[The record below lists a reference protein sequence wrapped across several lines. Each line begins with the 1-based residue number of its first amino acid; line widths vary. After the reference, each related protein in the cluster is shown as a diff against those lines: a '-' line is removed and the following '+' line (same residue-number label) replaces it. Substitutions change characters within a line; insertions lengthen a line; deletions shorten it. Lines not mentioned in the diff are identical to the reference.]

1 MATTVVKNYTVA
13 PYYDDFDET
22 KNYHRILFRPG
33 HSVQARELTQLQTAL
48 QAQIDRYGQFAFKD
62 GSRVV
67 NGKATLNVEYD
78 FVKVEST
85 FSHSS
90 VGSLTTDNYL
100 DEFVGST
107 IVGTTSGV
115 SAVVKQAVAA
125 VSGGDPATLYLQYT
139 SAGTEATVNGAV
151 NNSNSVTLSAANALI
166 KVGQTV
172 TGTGIDGTVTVSAI
186 SGTTL
191 TLSSAQ
197 TIANGTVL
205 TFTGVKKVFDNGEEL
220 TSDTNTTS
228 GTIRYAKSL
237 ASSSTGLGSSINIEE
252 GVYFIAGTFVFVPAG
267 SLLLDKYTNTP
278 NYIVGLKVT
287 ESIVDSGTDNTLLDN
302 AQGVPNTA
310 APGANRYKISTELIK
325 QPLSLASRTEN
336 NYINLLQIENGLVA
350 VDKTDKN
357 QETELTERLAR
368 RTFEES
374 GDYVVEP
381 FQINLKEYLKTSDNF
396 GFKTVSEIATE
407 ESLSTADATTFG
419 DNRFQVGIDPSV
431 AYVKG
436 FRVANGTPK
445 QLTVEKP
452 RGASSTNTVNVSTTS
467 IQVGNY
473 VKLTAG
479 TVKGMPDVNEFPTLD
494 LHSVTI
500 ATGQTNGNKIGTARA
515 RALELVSGELRLF
528 LFDINMTGSNVF
540 SSVKSVKQSGTA
552 QDFIGDLASVGNLF
566 DVGNNGLVFKLPQT
580 AVKTLRTGTDGA
592 STDTVYIVK
601 QLFDVSSNTI
611 AISGGTFVNT
621 SSIVASLGTGVID
634 TTPTHD
640 GNDGDQ
646 SITFSDISGVT
657 PPSSGTQM
665 KVMVD
670 VQKNIVEK
678 QKEPKLSADSDTGT
692 TKTGALTGGSL
703 SLDVSDIIRINE
715 VKDAQNVD
723 ITERFTLDN
732 GQRDNFYQNGKIT
745 LKPGFPTPSGNITV
759 KFDYY
764 LHTSGDYFSVDSYPT
779 NDRLK
784 KVLFDSNQGEVNLLD
799 CLDFRPR
806 KADSGA
812 DNFTGANGSHPQP
825 PKPNHAAI
833 AEVEHYMPRIDKI
846 YITRKGEFKTEVGV
860 PSLTPKAPK
869 TPDDSMAIYNLFL
882 NPFVYDLDDVS
893 PKIIENRRYSMK
905 DIGDLDSRI
914 KNLEY
919 YTSLSL
925 LEQSA
930 ADVELFD
937 GSGFSRLKNGFIVDG
952 FKGHNVGDTA
962 NPDYTAAID
971 KKNGILRP
979 KFDERNVNLVRLST
993 EANGNG
999 SNAFAQ
1005 KSASLV
1011 TLPFTETNY
1020 VDQPYSSFFSNVN
1033 PYNVFSWGGMMD
1045 LSPDSDEWKETDVR
1059 PNVVI
1064 DDSAAYEQFAQ
1075 LAEESGI
1082 LGTVWNEW
1090 ETNWTGVEVDSSQTS
1105 SGGGFFDDFFDLD
1118 FGDGRFDPLL
1128 RGRRRRRGRGNV
1140 TTITTTTTTQN
1151 QSRSGLRTDLSFDTV
1166 QRTDGTRVVE
1176 VNFVPFIRSRKIHFK
1191 AQLMKPNTRVYAFFD
1206 GVSVANYVQ
1215 EESFVEFSDST
1226 GVKTFEGLD
1235 ESSTEIT
1242 PGALVTDAAGIVE
1255 GSFIIPRNAAFK
1267 FPTGVREFRLSD
1279 DSTNN
1284 KDNETTYAEAQYHAQ
1299 GLIES
1304 VESRIVSTK
1313 VPRLVTTELN
1323 EDRTIVDTNVSERT
1337 EWVDPLAETILID
1350 RQGGIFAKSVDLFFK
1365 KKDAAIPVRVT
1376 IRTTQNGTPTQ
1387 RIVPGADKILY
1398 PSSVNISDNAATATN
1413 FAFDYPVYLSQD
1425 TEYAIVITS
1434 QCDNYEVAV
1443 AEMGG
1448 FDLTNT
1454 SERITKQP
1462 YGGVFFS
1469 SQNASTWTP
1478 EQSKDLKFKLNR
1490 CSFNTSAKTLTLV
1503 NDVLPAKRLPG
1514 NPLTTTS
1521 GGKVITVTHKNHG
1534 MYGSGSRVTIQ
1545 GAATMNGITGSD
1557 IDGTYAITNVTHDSY
1572 QFTAGGSNNANATG
1586 AGGGSAVTATENRH
1600 MDVMYPVI
1608 QNIQIPGTSIRFHA
1622 TTKTN
1627 KSINGSETAYGNI
1640 PEFEILPNKN
1650 FSFSS
1655 PRVIASGV
1663 NETQNLSSAKSFQI
1677 RCVLS
1682 TTDEAHSPVIDLNRT
1697 SVHTIQNII
1706 SSNGGAENVASGGAE
1721 LARYITKKV
1730 ELNEEAD
1737 SATVFLNVNRP
1748 AASNVDLYFRVLE
1761 GGSNADISDVAF
1773 ASLSP
1778 VEAIPVNENSF
1789 NEVRYDLTEALLSN
1803 KSFGTIQFKIVLRS
1817 TSSSNVP
1824 KIKDLRAIC
1833 AT

>member
-78 FVKVEST
+78 FVKVESSFT
-85 FSHSS
+85 HSTQ
-90 VGSLTTDNYL
+90 GSLNADNYL

-107 IVGTTSGV
+107 ITGATTGV
-115 SAVVKQAVAA
+115 TATVQQAVAA
-125 VSGGDPATLYLQYT
+125 VSGGDPATLYIKYT
-139 SAGTEATVNGAV
+139 N
-151 NNSNSVTLSAANALI
+151 
-166 KVGQTV
+166 
-172 TGTGIDGTVTVSAI
+172 TGTNNAT
-186 SGTTL
+186 
-191 TLSSAQ
+191 Q
-197 TIANGTVL
+197 TFAA
-205 TFTGVKKVFDNGEEL
+205 GEEL

-228 GTIRYAKSL
+228 TTVRYAMVGGGSNIDGSNT
-237 ASSSTGLGSSINIEE
+237 ASSISNPTGQGSSINIEE

-278 NYIVGLKVT
+278 SYIVGLKVT
-287 ESIVDSGTDNTLLDN
+287 ESIIDSGTDTSLLDN

-336 NYINLLQIENGLVA
+336 NYITLVVIENGLTA

-357 QETELTERLAR
+357 TETELTERLAR

-381 FQINLKEYLKTSDNF
+381 FQINLKEYLDDGTNF
-396 GFKTVSEIATE
+396 GFKTVSEIETE
-407 ESLSTADATTFG
+407 ESLSTSAATTFG

-436 FRVANGTPK
+436 FRVANGITK

-473 VKLTAG
+473 VKLTAS
-479 TVKGMPDVNEFPTLD
+479 TVKGMPDVNEFGTLD

-515 RALELVSGELRLF
+515 RALEFVNNELRLY

-540 SSVKSVKQSGTA
+540 SSVKSVNQTGNT
-552 QDFIGDLASVGNLF
+552 QNFIGDLASVGNLF
-566 DVGNNGLVFKLPQT
+566 EVGNNGLIFKLPQT
-580 AVKTLRTGTDGA
+580 AVKTLRTGATT
-592 STDTVYIVK
+592 TDTVYIVK
-601 QLFDVSSNTI
+601 QLFDVNSDTISVSN
-611 AISGGTFVNT
+611 ATFVNT

-634 TTPTHD
+634 TTPTRDTTGGAGGD
-640 GNDGDQ
+640 GST
-646 SITFSDISGVT
+646 SITFTDIGGVT
-657 PPSSGTQM
+657 PGSTRM
-665 KVMVD
+665 KVMAD

-678 QKEPKLSADSDTGT
+678 
-692 TKTGALTGGSL
+692 TKTRVNGSTVTGALSSGVL
-703 SLDVSDIIRINE
+703 SLAKSDIIRVTE
-715 VKDAQNVD
+715 VKDAQNVV
-723 ITERFTLDN
+723 ITDRFILDN
-732 GQRDNFYQNGKIT
+732 GQRDNFYQNGKVS

-759 KFDYY
+759 TFDHYT
-764 LHTSGDYFSVDSYPT
+764 HTSGDYFSVDSYPEA
-779 NDRLK
+779 DRLK

-812 DNFTGANGSHPQP
+812 DNFTGTNGSHPQP

-833 AEVEHYMPRIDKI
+833 AQVEHYMPRIDKI

-893 PKIIENRRYSMK
+893 PKIVENRRYSMK

-937 GSGFSRLKNGFIVDG
+937 SSGFSRLKNGFIVDG

-979 KFDERNVNLVRLST
+979 KFDERNVNLVRLSS

-1059 PNVVI
+1059 PNVII

-1075 LAEESGI
+1075 LAEETGI

-1191 AQLMKPNTRVYAFFD
+1191 AQLMKPNTKVYAFFD
-1206 GVSVANYVQ
+1206 GVSVANYVK

-1235 ESSTEIT
+1235 ESSSEIT
-1242 PGALVTDAAGIVE
+1242 PGALITDAAGIVE

-1350 RQGGIFAKSVDLFFK
+1350 REGGIFAKSIDLFFK

-1413 FAFDYPVYLSQD
+1413 FAFDFPVYLSQD

-1490 CSFNTSAKTLTLV
+1490 CSFNTSSKTLTLV
-1503 NDVLPAKRLPG
+1503 NDALPAKRLPA
-1514 NPLTTTS
+1514 NPLTTTQNS
-1521 GGKVITVTHKNHG
+1521 GVITVTHKNHG
-1534 MYGSGSRVTIQ
+1534 MYGGGTNKVVIA
-1545 GAATMNGITGSD
+1545 GAVDTNGIAAAN
-1557 IDGTYAITNVTHDSY
+1557 INGTHTIANITHDSY
-1572 QFTAGGSNNANATG
+1572 TITALNSDVSTNSAAGAG
-1586 AGGGSAVTATENRH
+1586 AGGGTIVTATENRH

-1608 QNIQIPGTSIRFHA
+1608 QNIQIPGTSIRFHL
-1622 TTKTN
+1622 TSKTN
-1627 KSINGSETAYGNI
+1627 KSINGSETAYSNVS
-1640 PEFEILPNKN
+1640 EFEILPNKN

-1655 PRVIASGV
+1655 PRVIASAA
-1663 NETQNLSSAKSFQI
+1663 NETQNLSGAKSFQI

-1697 SVHTIQNII
+1697 SVHTIQNIV

-1721 LARYITKKV
+1721 LSRYITKKV

-1773 ASLSP
+1773 TAATP
-1778 VEAIPVNENSF
+1778 VESIPVNENSF
-1789 NEVRYDLTEALLSN
+1789 TEVRYDLTESVLSN

-1817 TSSSNVP
+1817 TSTSNVP
-1824 KIKDLRAIC
+1824 KIKDFRAIC

>member
-1 MATTVVKNYTVA
+1 M
-13 PYYDDFDET
+13 
-22 KNYHRILFRPG
+22 
-33 HSVQARELTQLQTAL
+33 
-48 QAQIDRYGQFAFKD
+48 
-62 GSRVV
+62 
-67 NGKATLNVEYD
+67 
-78 FVKVEST
+78 
-85 FSHSS
+85 
-90 VGSLTTDNYL
+90 
-100 DEFVGST
+100 
-107 IVGTTSGV
+107 
-115 SAVVKQAVAA
+115 
-125 VSGGDPATLYLQYT
+125 
-139 SAGTEATVNGAV
+139 
-151 NNSNSVTLSAANALI
+151 
-166 KVGQTV
+166 
-172 TGTGIDGTVTVSAI
+172 
-186 SGTTL
+186 
-191 TLSSAQ
+191 
-197 TIANGTVL
+197 
-205 TFTGVKKVFDNGEEL
+205 
-220 TSDTNTTS
+220 
-228 GTIRYAKSL
+228 
-237 ASSSTGLGSSINIEE
+237 
-252 GVYFIAGTFVFVPAG
+252 
-267 SLLLDKYTNTP
+267 
-278 NYIVGLKVT
+278 
-287 ESIVDSGTDNTLLDN
+287 LDN

-336 NYINLLQIENGLVA
+336 NYITLVVVENGLTA

-357 QETELTERLAR
+357 TETELTERLAR

-381 FQINLKEYLKTSDNF
+381 FQINLKEYLDDGTNF
-396 GFKTVSEIATE
+396 GFKTVSEIETE
-407 ESLSTADATTFG
+407 ESLSTSAATTFG

-436 FRVANGTPK
+436 FRVANGITK

-467 IQVGNY
+467 VQVGNY
-473 VKLTAG
+473 VKLTAS
-479 TVKGMPDVNEFPTLD
+479 TVKGMPDVNEFGTLD
-494 LHSVTI
+494 LHTNTI
-500 ATGQTNGNKIGTARA
+500 AQGQASGNKIGTARA
-515 RALELVSGELRLF
+515 RALEFVNNELRLY

-540 SSVKSVKQSGTA
+540 SSVKSVNQSGNT
-552 QDFIGDLASVGNLF
+552 QNFIGDLASVGNLF
-566 DVGNNGLVFKLPQT
+566 EVGNNGLIFKLPQT
-580 AVKTLRTGTDGA
+580 AVKTLRTGATT
-592 STDTVYIVK
+592 TDTVYIVK
-601 QLFDVSSNTI
+601 QLFDVNSDTISVSN
-611 AISGGTFVNT
+611 ATFVNT

-634 TTPTHD
+634 TTPTRSSGAD
-640 GNDGDQ
+640 GST
-646 SITFSDISGVT
+646 SITFSDISGVA
-657 PPSSGTQM
+657 PGSARM
-665 KVMVD
+665 KVMAD

-678 QKEPKLSADSDTGT
+678 
-692 TKTGALTGGSL
+692 TKTRVNGSTVTGALSSGVL
-703 SLDVSDIIRINE
+703 SLAKSDIIRVTE
-715 VKDAQNVD
+715 VKDAQNVV
-723 ITERFTLDN
+723 ITDRFILDN
-732 GQRDNFYQNGKIT
+732 GQRDNFYQNGKVS

-759 KFDYY
+759 TFDHYT
-764 LHTSGDYFSVDSYPT
+764 HTSGDYFSVDSYPEA
-779 NDRLK
+779 DRLK

-812 DNFTGANGSHPQP
+812 DNFTGTNGSHPQP

-833 AEVEHYMPRIDKI
+833 AQVEHYMPRIDKI

-893 PKIIENRRYSMK
+893 PKIVENRRYSMK

-937 GSGFSRLKNGFIVDG
+937 SSGFSRLKNGFIVDG

-979 KFDERNVNLVRLST
+979 KFDERNVNLVRLSS

-1059 PNVVI
+1059 PNVII

-1075 LAEESGI
+1075 LAEETGI

-1191 AQLMKPNTRVYAFFD
+1191 AQLMKPNTKVYAFFD
-1206 GVSVANYVQ
+1206 GVSVANYVK

-1235 ESSTEIT
+1235 ESSSEIT
-1242 PGALVTDAAGIVE
+1242 PGALITDAAGIVE

-1350 RQGGIFAKSVDLFFK
+1350 REGGIFAKSVDLFFK

-1376 IRTTQNGTPTQ
+1376 IRTTQNGIPTQ

-1413 FAFDYPVYLSQD
+1413 FAFDFPVYLSQD

-1490 CSFNTSAKTLTLV
+1490 CSFNTSSKTLTLV
-1503 NDVLPAKRLPG
+1503 NDALPAKRLPA
-1514 NPLTTTS
+1514 NPLTTTQNS
-1521 GGKVITVTHKNHG
+1521 GVITVTHKNHG
-1534 MYGSGSRVTIQ
+1534 MYGGGTNKVVIA
-1545 GAATMNGITGSD
+1545 GAVDTNGIAAAN
-1557 IDGTYAITNVTHDSY
+1557 INGTHTIANITHDSY
-1572 QFTAGGSNNANATG
+1572 TITALNSDVSTNSSAGAG
-1586 AGGGSAVTATENRH
+1586 AGGGTIVTATENRH

-1608 QNIQIPGTSIRFHA
+1608 QNIQIPGTSIRFHL
-1622 TTKTN
+1622 TSKTN
-1627 KSINGSETAYGNI
+1627 KSINGSETAYSNVS
-1640 PEFEILPNKN
+1640 EFEILPNKN

-1655 PRVIASGV
+1655 PRVIASPA
-1663 NETQNLSSAKSFQI
+1663 NETQNLSGAKSFQI

-1697 SVHTIQNII
+1697 SVHTIQNIV

-1721 LARYITKKV
+1721 LSRYITKKV

-1773 ASLSP
+1773 TAATP
-1778 VEAIPVNENSF
+1778 VESIPVNENSF
-1789 NEVRYDLTEALLSN
+1789 TEVRYDLTESVLSN

-1817 TSSSNVP
+1817 TSTSNVP
-1824 KIKDLRAIC
+1824 KIKDFRAIC

>member
-1 MATTVVKNYTVA
+1 MATTVVKNYTQK

-85 FSHSS
+85 FTHSTQ
-90 VGSLTTDNYL
+90 GSLNADNYL

-107 IVGTTSGV
+107 LTGATTGV
-115 SAVVKQAVAA
+115 TAIVKQAVAA

-139 SAGTEATVNGAV
+139 N
-151 NNSNSVTLSAANALI
+151 
-166 KVGQTV
+166 
-172 TGTGIDGTVTVSAI
+172 TGTNNAT
-186 SGTTL
+186 
-191 TLSSAQ
+191 Q
-197 TIANGTVL
+197 TFAA
-205 TFTGVKKVFDNGEEL
+205 GEEL

-228 GTIRYAKSL
+228 TTVRYAMVGGGSNPTNASPAV
-237 ASSSTGLGSSINIEE
+237 ASSISNPTGQGSSINIEE

-278 NYIVGLKVT
+278 SYIVGLKVT
-287 ESIVDSGTDNTLLDN
+287 ESIVDSGTDTSLLDN

-336 NYINLLQIENGLVA
+336 NYITLVVVENGLTA

-357 QETELTERLAR
+357 TETELTERLAR

-381 FQINLKEYLKTSDNF
+381 FQINLKEYLDDGTNF
-396 GFKTVSEIATE
+396 GFKTVSEIETE
-407 ESLSTADATTFG
+407 ESLSTSAATTFG

-436 FRVANGTPK
+436 FRVANGITK

-473 VKLTAG
+473 VKLTAS
-479 TVKGMPDVNEFPTLD
+479 TVKGMPDVNEFGTLD
-494 LHSVTI
+494 LHTNTI
-500 ATGQTNGNKIGTARA
+500 AQGQASGNKIGTARA
-515 RALELVSGELRLF
+515 RALEFVNNELRLY

-540 SSVKSVKQSGTA
+540 SSVKSVNQSGVT
-552 QDFIGDLASVGNLF
+552 QNFIGDLASVGNLF
-566 DVGNNGLVFKLPQT
+566 EVGNNGLIFKLPQT
-580 AVKTLRTGTDGA
+580 AVKTLRTGATT
-592 STDTVYIVK
+592 TDTVYIVK
-601 QLFDVSSNTI
+601 QLFDVNSDTISVSN
-611 AISGGTFVNT
+611 ATFVNT

-634 TTPTHD
+634 TTPTRSSGAD
-640 GNDGDQ
+640 GST
-646 SITFSDISGVT
+646 SITFSDISGVA
-657 PPSSGTQM
+657 PGSARM
-665 KVMVD
+665 KVMAD

-678 QKEPKLSADSDTGT
+678 
-692 TKTGALTGGSL
+692 TKTRVNGSTVTGALSSGVL
-703 SLDVSDIIRINE
+703 SLAKSDIIRVTE
-715 VKDAQNVD
+715 VKDAQNVV
-723 ITERFTLDN
+723 ITDRFILDN
-732 GQRDNFYQNGKIT
+732 GQRDNFYQNGKVS

-759 KFDYY
+759 TFDHYT
-764 LHTSGDYFSVDSYPT
+764 HTSGDYFSVDSYPEA
-779 NDRLK
+779 DRLK

-812 DNFTGANGSHPQP
+812 DNFTGTNGSHPQP

-833 AEVEHYMPRIDKI
+833 AQVEHYMPRIDKI

-893 PKIIENRRYSMK
+893 PKIVENRRYSMK

-937 GSGFSRLKNGFIVDG
+937 SSGFSRLKNGFIVDG

-979 KFDERNVNLVRLST
+979 KFDERNVNLVRLSS

-1059 PNVVI
+1059 PNVII

-1075 LAEESGI
+1075 LAEETGI

-1191 AQLMKPNTRVYAFFD
+1191 AQLMKPNTKVYAFFD
-1206 GVSVANYVQ
+1206 GVSVANYVK

-1235 ESSTEIT
+1235 ESSSEIT
-1242 PGALVTDAAGIVE
+1242 PGALITDAAGIVE

-1350 RQGGIFAKSVDLFFK
+1350 REGGIFAKSVDLFFK

-1376 IRTTQNGTPTQ
+1376 IRTTQNGIPTQ

-1413 FAFDYPVYLSQD
+1413 FAFDFPVYLSQD

-1490 CSFNTSAKTLTLV
+1490 CSFNTSSKTLTLV
-1503 NDVLPAKRLPG
+1503 NDALPAKRLPA
-1514 NPLTTTS
+1514 NPLTTTQNS
-1521 GGKVITVTHKNHG
+1521 GVITVTHKNHG
-1534 MYGSGSRVTIQ
+1534 MYGGGTNKVVIA
-1545 GAATMNGITGSD
+1545 GAVDTNGIAAAN
-1557 IDGTYAITNVTHDSY
+1557 INGTHTIANITHDSY
-1572 QFTAGGSNNANATG
+1572 TITALNSDVSTNSSAGAG
-1586 AGGGSAVTATENRH
+1586 AGGGTAVTATENRH

-1608 QNIQIPGTSIRFHA
+1608 QNIQIPGTSIRFHL
-1622 TTKTN
+1622 TSKTN
-1627 KSINGSETAYGNI
+1627 KSINGSETAYSNVS
-1640 PEFEILPNKN
+1640 EFEILPNKN

-1655 PRVIASGV
+1655 PRVIASPA
-1663 NETQNLSSAKSFQI
+1663 NETQNLSGAKSFQI

-1697 SVHTIQNII
+1697 SVHTIQNIV

-1721 LARYITKKV
+1721 LSRYITKKV

-1773 ASLSP
+1773 TAATP
-1778 VEAIPVNENSF
+1778 VESIPVNENSF
-1789 NEVRYDLTEALLSN
+1789 TEVRYDLTESVLSN

-1817 TSSSNVP
+1817 TSTSNVP
-1824 KIKDLRAIC
+1824 KIKDFRAIC